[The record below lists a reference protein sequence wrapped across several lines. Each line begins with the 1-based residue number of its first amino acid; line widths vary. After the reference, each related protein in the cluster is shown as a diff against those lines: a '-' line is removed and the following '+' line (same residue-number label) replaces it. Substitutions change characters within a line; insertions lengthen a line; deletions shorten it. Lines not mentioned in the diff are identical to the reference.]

1 MLSLD
6 THFDTFLWFICSKVI
21 QRRIDD
27 SVNFDRN
34 WKDYEVGFG
43 DTSGN
48 YWIGRYMVHCKG
60 ASPHLITFL

>member
-1 MLSLD
+1 MNYALSLNI
-6 THFDTFLWFICSKVI
+6 HFDTYLWFICSKVI

-43 DTSGN
+43 DIRGN
-48 YWIGRYMVHCKG
+48 YWIGRYMVYSKG
-60 ASPHLITFL
+60 ASPHT